1 MAVGCVAAAHH
12 APSESETRFHQF
24 QHRNEFMWSIWQASF
39 QMRKR
44 NRPIS
49 IHFWEN
55 AKHHVV
61 LDDVSG
67 WCSMFF
73 ADVSIALR
81 MRAHFGLCNTQPH
94 SPPAISCYSILFHVI
109 PCYSMLFHVIPCYSM
124 IFHVI
129 PCYTYTNGIWQCFYN
144 ADNAVFECYS
154 NIHQPAMGILPR
166 WVMALELFSTSDH
179 DLHDIVSFT
188 VCIGC
193 CAKGAQWL
201 QALQLLRDAVE
212 IRDGQLDAI
221 SYDATMNALQKA
233 GKWQHALRLLEEM
246 RALSMSSTL
255 ASHTSLISS
264 FEKSAQ
270 WEWAL
275 QQFSEAGR
283 GPVVT
288 TWYLVDLGVL
298 EPGAW

>member
-1 MAVGCVAAAHH
+1 
-12 APSESETRFHQF
+12 
-24 QHRNEFMWSIWQASF
+24 
-39 QMRKR
+39 
-44 NRPIS
+44 
-49 IHFWEN
+49 
-55 AKHHVV
+55 
-61 LDDVSG
+61 
-67 WCSMFF
+67 
-73 ADVSIALR
+73 
-81 MRAHFGLCNTQPH
+81 
-94 SPPAISCYSILFHVI
+94 
-109 PCYSMLFHVIPCYSM
+109 
-124 IFHVI
+124 
-129 PCYTYTNGIWQCFYN
+129 
-144 ADNAVFECYS
+144 
-154 NIHQPAMGILPR
+154 MGILPK

-188 VCIGC
+188 ACIGC

-221 SYDATMNALQKA
+221 LYNATMNALQKA

-298 EPGAW
+298 EPGA